1 MPIDSG
7 SKQGTPWPLP
17 KFHFQV
23 NIGDDIASF
32 AEVSSL
38 DNESNATKYRPGNS
52 HEFLNIKM
60 PGVKVYSNVIMKRGI
75 FTKGCSFWE
84 WLNSI
89 QSGNLKRENIVISL
103 LDESDSPTMV
113 WTIINAWPITITGTN
128 LSTNE
133 HVVAVETIEIAH
145 EGLTIKNV

>member
-1 MPIDSG
+1 
-7 SKQGTPWPLP
+7 
-17 KFHFQV
+17 
-23 NIGDDIASF
+23 
-32 AEVSSL
+32 
-38 DNESNATKYRPGNS
+38 
-52 HEFLNIKM
+52 
-60 PGVKVYSNVIMKRGI
+60 
-75 FTKGCSFWE
+75 